1 MRWDEHQSGCA
12 VKVRY
17 FFTKA
22 QERKKKNFYHSHFKR
37 IHKCIYIFSRKKNKW
52 KEIHIASWT
61 REKNHFTW
69 RKNVLH
75 VRVIFSSNVCIC
87 LSYDFQDECAVTK
100 KVLQSIQ
107 IFLLQQT
114 KGKQI
119 YTTKGLTKRVKIRD
133 LHGCRNRTEEHP
145 LAKKSSMART
155 LHYHACTIHLI
166 DQR

>member
-1 MRWDEHQSGCA
+1 MRGYEESPA
-12 VKVRY
+12 VY
-17 FFTKA
+17 T
-22 QERKKKNFYHSHFKR
+22 
-37 IHKCIYIFSRKKNKW
+37 
-52 KEIHIASWT
+52 
-61 REKNHFTW
+61 
-69 RKNVLH
+69 
-75 VRVIFSSNVCIC
+75 
-87 LSYDFQDECAVTK
+87 DFLTA
-100 KVLQSIQ
+100 
-107 IFLLQQT
+107 